1 MRKLSKN
8 SMVLSWGALII
19 SLLIVVIQI
28 VIFLQVG
35 VNLHDLY
42 ILFLFNSVLLIALFG
57 YLAYTRYHL
66 HYYSMNN
73 QFTGLPGR
81 FALIEK
87 LEKGLQNRI
96 HGVVQDSLAVV
107 CIENLQD
114 VSNTFGFEAADQLIV
129 DVWQR
134 ISREF
139 HPSAQVYHYQRE
151 RLAIIFYDEN
161 KNLQNQVKKLDKAL
175 EASFEHRLVPIYFST
190 KIGIVNLYGH
200 NALSIINNAETAI
213 EFARAREKSSEIYDS
228 SMAIDRYRAM
238 KILGSV
244 RKAMKS
250 GALMLNYQ
258 PKISSYDF
266 TVSGFEALARW
277 NDPDLGNI
285 SPGEFIPLI
294 EKTDLIQHFSRW
306 AIKQAITDFS
316 SYFHVSGE
324 QINIAVNI
332 SSHNLS
338 DPDFPHWI
346 RSLLKS
352 YDFPSSCL
360 ELELTESDIM
370 RQPELA
376 IRVLK
381 ELSDIPMVISI
392 DDFGTGYSSLS
403 YLNRLP
409 ITKIKIDQQF
419 TRKLTTDEKTTHI
432 VSHTIALAHA
442 LNMQVIA
449 EGVETEH
456 QLHILKSLGCDN
468 VQGFLFSPAIPLL
481 EAIKWKIEP
490 LDKECDLSQVN

>member
-1 MRKLSKN
+1 
-8 SMVLSWGALII
+8 
-19 SLLIVVIQI
+19 
-28 VIFLQVG
+28 
-35 VNLHDLY
+35 
-42 ILFLFNSVLLIALFG
+42 
-57 YLAYTRYHL
+57 
-66 HYYSMNN
+66 
-73 QFTGLPGR
+73 
-81 FALIEK
+81 
-87 LEKGLQNRI
+87 
-96 HGVVQDSLAVV
+96 
-107 CIENLQD
+107 
-114 VSNTFGFEAADQLIV
+114 
-129 DVWQR
+129 
-134 ISREF
+134 
-139 HPSAQVYHYQRE
+139 
-151 RLAIIFYDEN
+151 
-161 KNLQNQVKKLDKAL
+161 
-175 EASFEHRLVPIYFST
+175 
-190 KIGIVNLYGH
+190 
-200 NALSIINNAETAI
+200 
-213 EFARAREKSSEIYDS
+213 
-228 SMAIDRYRAM
+228 
-238 KILGSV
+238 
-244 RKAMKS
+244 
-250 GALMLNYQ
+250 
-258 PKISSYDF
+258 
-266 TVSGFEALARW
+266 
-277 NDPDLGNI
+277 
-285 SPGEFIPLI
+285 
-294 EKTDLIQHFSRW
+294 
-306 AIKQAITDFS
+306 
-316 SYFHVSGE
+316 
-324 QINIAVNI
+324 
-332 SSHNLS
+332 
-338 DPDFPHWI
+338 PDFPHWI